1 MALPSAFSEPLRLA
15 QASTSKWSKLY
26 SFLRPRVERW
36 VYSSHMSSW
45 RGQEE
50 DLVDDIVQEAVIRTL
65 KYARRAEQGEVS
77 MIASFEG
84 FSLKIAHNYLQDW
97 RRRDWR
103 LSRFITDDRSSG
115 LPVILSNGFNV
126 LDDITDYQFLE
137 SVIVMLPAE
146 IVKFPAKQ
154 QKALLIDLAN
164 RMHFGAYPT
173 LLQGAFLK
181 VGVQM
186 QDYQQALPEDP
197 VELSRHRSLVS
208 IAYKRVA
215 NLPCVKQYIAA

>member
-1 MALPSAFSEPLRLA
+1 MALPSAFSEPLRLVL
-15 QASTSKWSKLY
+15 ASTLKWSKLY

-36 VYSSHMSSW
+36 VYSSRMSSW

-77 MIASFEG
+77 MIASLEG
-84 FSLKIAHNYLQDW
+84 FSLKIAHNHLQDL

-103 LSRFITDDRSSG
+103 LSRFITDDRSSR
-115 LPVILSNGFNV
+115 LPVILSSRFDM
-126 LDDITDYQFLE
+126 LDDVTDYQFLE

-146 IVKFPAKQ
+146 IVKLPAKQ

-164 RMHFGAYPT
+164 RMHFGVYPT
-173 LLQGAFLK
+173 PLQEAFLK
-181 VGVQM
+181 VGVQL
-186 QDYQQALPEDP
+186 QDYQRALPEDP

-208 IAYKRVA
+208 IAYKRIA

>member
-1 MALPSAFSEPLRLA
+1 MTLPSAFSEPLRLTLA
-15 QASTSKWSKLY
+15 NASKWSKLY

-36 VYSSHMSSW
+36 VYSSHISSW

-84 FSLKIAHNYLQDW
+84 FSLKIAHNYLQDL

-103 LSRFITDDRSSG
+103 LSHFITDDRSSR
-115 LPVILSNGFNV
+115 LPVIMSSRFDV
-126 LDDITDYQFLE
+126 LEDITDYQFLE
-137 SVIVMLPAE
+137 SIIVMLPAE
-146 IVKFPAKQ
+146 IVKLPTKQ
-154 QKALLIDLAN
+154 RRALLIDLAN
-164 RMHFGAYPT
+164 RMHFGVYPT
-173 LLQGAFLK
+173 PLQRAFLE
-181 VGVQM
+181 VGIQL

-208 IAYKRVA
+208 IAYKRIA
-215 NLPCVKQYIAA
+215 NLACVKQYIAA

>member
-1 MALPSAFSEPLRLA
+1 MEVITMTLPSAFSEPLRLTLA
-15 QASTSKWSKLY
+15 NASKWSKLY

-36 VYSSHMSSW
+36 VYSSHISSW

-84 FSLKIAHNYLQDW
+84 FSLKIAHNYLQDL

-103 LSRFITDDRSSG
+103 LSHF
-115 LPVILSNGFNV
+115 
-126 LDDITDYQFLE
+126 ITDYQFLE
-137 SVIVMLPAE
+137 SIIVMLPAE
-146 IVKFPAKQ
+146 IVKLPTKQ
-154 QKALLIDLAN
+154 RRALLIDLAN
-164 RMHFGAYPT
+164 RMHFGVYPT
-173 LLQGAFLK
+173 PLQRAFLE
-181 VGVQM
+181 VGIQL

-208 IAYKRVA
+208 IAYKRIA
-215 NLPCVKQYIAA
+215 NLACVKQYIAA